1 MKHYS
6 IILLILLFLVSCGED
21 SPEVKSLDREVV
33 LQNIGENVVV
43 PFHQDFQKEC
53 QNLHEITKTFQNNPS
68 EDQLLEV
75 QNQWKA
81 TQTAWKKCEIFEF
94 GTARDL
100 FMHNKIGKWETNTGF
115 IEQNLGGSETLDANF
130 VQNSGSTSKGLPAI
144 EFLLFGKTASN
155 SVQKQLESFISTPT
169 AARKRQYLMAM
180 TADLLTQST
189 ELQQVW
195 QGEIS
200 DFQVKT
206 ENGIQGS
213 LNILVN
219 AQISLLEEV
228 VNSKL
233 GKPLGKDNG
242 GIPNPE
248 DAEAF
253 RSGFSLDLIRANLEG
268 VQASF
273 QGTENM
279 GLSQLQELRNYK
291 QNERLLY
298 ENIDNQFNI
307 CFTEFGKLQ
316 KPLSEMVTTEPEKL
330 EDFYTATRDLLVLFK
345 VDLASALSIT
355 VTFNDNDGD

>member
-6 IILLILLFLVSCGED
+6 IIVFTLLFLVSCGENT
-21 SPEVKSLDREVV
+21 PEIKSLDREVV
-33 LQNIGENVVV
+33 LQNIGENVII

-53 QNLHEITKTFQNNPS
+53 QKLYEVSEVFQNNPS
-68 EDQLLEV
+68 ENQLLEA
-75 QNQWKA
+75 QNQWKVTQA
-81 TQTAWKKCEIFEF
+81 TWKKCEIFEF

-100 FMHNKIGKWETNTGF
+100 FMHNKIGKWKTNTGF
-115 IEQNLGGSETLDANF
+115 IERNLNGSETLDANF

-144 EFLLFGKTASN
+144 EFLLFGEISSDST
-155 SVQKQLESFISTPT
+155 QKQLESFTTTPI
-169 AARKRQYLMAM
+169 AERKRQYLTAM
-180 TADLLTQST
+180 TTDLLKQST

-195 QGEIS
+195 QNEIPT
-200 DFQVKT
+200 FQSKT

-213 LNILVN
+213 LNVLVN

-242 GIPNPE
+242 GIPTPE
-248 DAEAF
+248 RAEAF
-253 RSGFSLDLIRANLEG
+253 RSKFSLDLIQANLEG

-273 QGTENM
+273 QGTEDM

-291 QNERLLY
+291 QNGELLY
-298 ENIDNQFNI
+298 ENIDNQFNM
-307 CFTEFGKLQ
+307 CFAEFEKLQ
-316 KPLSEMVTTEPEKL
+316 KPLSEMVIAEPEKL
-330 EDFYTATRDLLVLFK
+330 EDFYIATRDLLILFK

>member
-6 IILLILLFLVSCGED
+6 IIFLILLFLMSCGED

-33 LQNIGENVVV
+33 LQGIGENVIV

-53 QNLHEITKTFQNNPS
+53 QRLYEITEIFQNNPS
-68 EDQLLEV
+68 ENQLIEV
-75 QNQWKA
+75 QNQWKT
-81 TQTAWKKCEIFEF
+81 TQTAWKKCEVFEF

-115 IEQNLGGSETLDANF
+115 IERNLNGSETLDANF

-144 EFLLFGKTASN
+144 EFLLFGEIDSDST
-155 SVQKQLESFISTPT
+155 QKQLESFTIMPI
-169 AARKRQYLMAM
+169 AERKRQYLTAM
-180 TADLLTQST
+180 TADLWIQST

-195 QGEIS
+195 QNEIPT
-200 DFQVKT
+200 FQSKT
-206 ENGIQGS
+206 KNGIQGS

-242 GIPNPE
+242 GTPNPK

-253 RSGFSLDLIRANLEG
+253 RSEFSLDLIRANLEG
-268 VQASF
+268 IQASF
-273 QGTENM
+273 QGTEDM

-291 QNERLLY
+291 QNGKLLY
-298 ENIDNQFNI
+298 ENIDNQFDI
-307 CFTEFGKLQ
+307 CFTEFEKLQ
-316 KPLSEMVTTEPEKL
+316 NPLSEMVTTEPENL
-330 EDFYTATRDLLVLFK
+330 EDFYMATRDLLVLFK